1 MFYKVLTLETLKQ
14 QVTTVLGLTSDDVD
28 LSLRSPLTYQSNR
41 LYDLT
46 AGKEH
51 WIVKEFTR
59 PDEFDLAP
67 HREFGA
73 LKLLGA
79 LDIAPRPVYLQ
90 ARPRPPLGP
99 FVVYEYMPGQM
110 WGRRRPSHEALSQLA
125 DTWLAFVD
133 LPVNQLPLARAYEG
147 SPGQAAAGWR
157 RNVEAYAA
165 WAETCFPRALP
176 AARLC
181 RQALAKHGDTIQAL
195 ADARPR
201 LAFGRSDSRFA
212 NIIARPGG
220 RSGLV
225 DWEDSGLTDPALDIA
240 DLIVHANQEDLLSAA
255 DWQEFL
261 VPYLAIR
268 RLADPELERRI
279 ELHQAMLSLMWLNIL
294 LSVGLDKARD
304 GRLNGWLVNEMS
316 ANQRLRRYLARL
328 LAWPKKDFSGQ
339 LNALSG
345 LTFFPDRAE
354 SSNGPHGPQR

>member
-1 MFYKVLTLETLKQ
+1 MIETLKQ
-14 QVTTVLGLTSDDVD
+14 QVTTVLGLASAEVCLT
-28 LSLRSPLTYQSNR
+28 RRPPLTYQSNC
-41 LYDLT
+41 LYDLI
-46 AGKEH
+46 AGREH
-51 WIVKEFTR
+51 WIVKEFAR

-73 LKLLGA
+73 LKLLEP
-79 LDIAPRPVYLQ
+79 LDIAPQPAYLQ
-90 ARPRPPLGP
+90 AVPRPPLGP

-110 WGRRRPSHEALSQLA
+110 WDRRRPSGAELARLA
-125 DTWLAFVD
+125 DAWLAFVD
-133 LPVNQLPLARAYEG
+133 LPVSHLPLARAYEG

-157 RNVEAYAA
+157 RNFQAYAA
-165 WAETCFPRALP
+165 WAEACFPVALP

-181 RQALAKHGDTIQAL
+181 RQALAKHDDTIQAL
-195 ADARPR
+195 AEARPR

-240 DLIVHANQEDLLSAA
+240 DLIVHANQEDLLSAE
-255 DWQEFL
+255 DWQAFL

-279 ELHQAMLSLMWLNIL
+279 ELQQAMLSLMWLNIL
-294 LSVGLDKARD
+294 LSLGLDRARD
-304 GRLNGWLVNEMS
+304 SRLNGWLVNEMP
-316 ANQRLRRYLARL
+316 ANRRLRRYLARL

-339 LNALSG
+339 LDALKEVR
-345 LTFFPDRAE
+345 FFP
-354 SSNGPHGPQR
+354 G